1 MRHVWLND
9 SQIYEN
15 DFTISKS
22 LFYFSEL
29 VAKEQ
34 HYHRKRIRAHQVYQV
49 NQYQLMKFLR
59 MK

>member
-1 MRHVWLND
+1 MRHVQLKD

-29 VAKEQ
+29 VANEQ
-34 HYHRKRIRAHQVYQV
+34 HYHRKQIRAHQVK
-49 NQYQLMKFLR
+49 QYQLMKFLR